1 MYCVCLYMPACLV
14 CLACVHVSLCVCLHV
29 RARACMRQDEEEAAG
44 GGERDDAES
53 TASDSS
59 VRTLTWRERY
69 LICAAACARDAPAL
83 VAFVFVLM
91 WVLYHSAGRFGLLDL
106 KDYGNYEYESGRR

>member
-1 MYCVCLYMPACLV
+1 MVV
-14 CLACVHVSLCVCLHV
+14 VV
-29 RARACMRQDEEEAAG
+29 

-59 VRTLTWRERY
+59 DRTLTWRERY
-69 LICAAACARDAPAL
+69 LICAGACARDAPAL
-83 VAFVFVLM
+83 VAFAIVLM
-91 WVLYHSAGRFGLLDL
+91 WVLYHSAGRLGWVDL